1 MNTGTVLWAVRLH
14 TWYPE
19 TICFLVRNPSWPSVN
34 IIYYKGSRP
43 VLFWGWGWDKN
54 ARYVFILQAQF
65 LTKKTVLDAILFFF
79 FKGDFF
85 PNWVG
90 NYKLQE
96 KEIPDKTFL
105 VFKPLQYRFTKYLG
119 RNCKCFQVH
128 AVKRLKIKKY
138 F

>member
-54 ARYVFILQAQF
+54 ARYVFILQAQA
-65 LTKKTVLDAILFFF
+65 LKKKTVLDAIQFFLYQKRLFFRTESENINFRKKKFLIKLFFF
-79 FKGDFF
+79 LKIYEI
-85 PNWVG
+85 PWE
-90 NYKLQE
+90 KLQMF
-96 KEIPDKTFL
+96 PGPRRKT
-105 VFKPLQYRFTKYLG
+105 PENIY
-119 RNCKCFQVH
+119 
-128 AVKRLKIKKY
+128 Y